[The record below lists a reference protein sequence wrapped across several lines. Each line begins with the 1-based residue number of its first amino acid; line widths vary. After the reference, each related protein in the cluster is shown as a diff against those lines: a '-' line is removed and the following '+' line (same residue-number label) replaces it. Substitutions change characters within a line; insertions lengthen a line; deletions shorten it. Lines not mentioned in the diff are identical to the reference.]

1 MQKKTPLDR
10 QQVFEMFVQP
20 NYEFAQSVLQ
30 SHQFSFQHLPTVEEI
45 NTILNSVEKAYNSKR
60 GTWTPCQ
67 DKFLN
72 LLVLG
77 TCLKYKEIPIELT
90 SYQWEQISRMFRYH
104 NWKACRNRWL
114 EECHQKVSWT
124 PAEDQVLIQLQQLH
138 PNKWCE
144 IAIEMMRICKTPY
157 VRQGKQCRDRWVNKL
172 DPNIVT
178 LPWTKEE
185 ELKLFR
191 EIEKRGKRWAEISLK
206 VFKLKRTENTIKNR
220 YYNLLKQEE
229 NKIKLC
235 RVTKDEK
242 NEILVKS
249 IIQQLEQSV
258 NCKFPIKNEET
269 VNQENQ
275 QYNFQLFDYNQIKKP
290 FQLVCFVKRKIVK
303 LNEI

>member
-1 MQKKTPLDR
+1 MQKKTPFDR
-10 QQVFEMFVQP
+10 QIVLEMFEQTD
-20 NYEFAQSVLQ
+20 NEFAQSLLKN
-30 SHQFSFQHLPTVEEI
+30 HQFSFQSLPTVEEI
-45 NTILNSVEKAYNSKR
+45 NSILNSVEKAYNSKR

-77 TCLKYKEIPIELT
+77 TCLKSREIPVELT

-124 PAEDQVLIQLQQLH
+124 PQEDQVLIQLQQMH

-157 VRQGKQCRDRWVNKL
+157 IRQGKQCRDRWVNKL
-172 DPNIVT
+172 DPNIVN

-229 NKIKLC
+229 NKIKLG

-249 IIQQLEQSV
+249 IIQQLEQQV
-258 NCKFPIKNEET
+258 KCKFPIKNEET
-269 VNQENQ
+269 EEQQIQE
-275 QYNFQLFDYNQIKKP
+275 YNFQIFNCNQIQELY
-290 FQLVCFVKRKIVK
+290 QLVCFIKRKIVK
-303 LNEI
+303 LNDI

>member
-10 QQVFEMFVQP
+10 HLILEMFYQP
-20 NYEFAQSVLQ
+20 DQDFAQFLLKN
-30 SHQFSFQHLPTVEEI
+30 HQFSFQQLPTVEEI
-45 NTILNSVEKAYNSKR
+45 NSILNNVEKAYNSKR
-60 GTWTPCQ
+60 GMWTPCQ
-67 DKFLN
+67 DEFLN

-77 TCLKYKEIPIELT
+77 TCLKTKEIPVDLT

-104 NWKACRNRWL
+104 NWKGCRNRWL
-114 EECHQKVSWT
+114 EECHQKVGWT

-144 IAIEMMRICKTPY
+144 IAIEMMKICKTPY
-157 VRQGKQCRDRWVNKL
+157 IRQGKQCRDRWVNKL
-172 DPNIVT
+172 DPNIVN

-206 VFKLKRTENTIKNR
+206 VFKLRRTENTIKNR

-229 NKIKLC
+229 NKIKLGKI
-235 RVTKDEK
+235 TKDEK

-249 IIQQLEQSV
+249 IIQQLEQQV
-258 NCKFPIKNEET
+258 NCKFHIKNEET
-269 VNQENQ
+269 QDQQNQEYQ
-275 QYNFQLFDYNQIKKP
+275 IQIFDFNKLKEP
-290 FQLVCFVKRKIVK
+290 FKLVCLVKRKIVK